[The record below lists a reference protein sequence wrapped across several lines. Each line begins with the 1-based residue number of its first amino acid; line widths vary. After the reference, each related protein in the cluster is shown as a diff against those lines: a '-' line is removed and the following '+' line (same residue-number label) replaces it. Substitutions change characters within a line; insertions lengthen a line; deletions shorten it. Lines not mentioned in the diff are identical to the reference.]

1 MTRTDPLTCLVET
14 NLETATDLAQ
24 TLLLNQGFEDLTK
37 KSLLARFVK
46 RFPSIQ
52 NLLSTESTSSNEQ
65 SDVLVVSQ
73 KSFDQAKLEYE
84 ELINVKI
91 PENKEAIAVAREH
104 GDLKE
109 NSEYKMARQ
118 DQDLLLSRK
127 NELEV
132 SLSTAKGH

>member
-1 MTRTDPLTCLVET
+1 M
-14 NLETATDLAQ
+14 AQ

-37 KSLLARFVK
+37 KSLLARFIK

-52 NLLSTESTSSNEQ
+52 NLLSTDSTSSTEQ

-91 PENKEAIAVAREH
+91 PENKEAIAIAREH

-109 NSEYKMARQ
+109 NSEYKMA
-118 DQDLLLSRK
+118 
-127 NELEV
+127 
-132 SLSTAKGH
+132 AKIKIYCYLVKMNWD